1 MNKCYFIKR
10 GTVPMVKYFL
20 IITALFYWTLT
31 DGRAAMNSEDSKE
44 KTDKIA
50 VFNAEKG
57 NFEEVEKVQKTDEEW
72 FCLLSPE
79 QFHVT
84 RQKGTERAFTGPY
97 HALKSKGIYKCVACG
112 SDLFTSD
119 KKFDS
124 GTGWPSFFQPI
135 SEKNIAFEEDYSS
148 FMRRTEVHCAR
159 CGAHLGHVFDDGP
172 PPTGKRFCINSASLR
187 FVVEKPKKK

>member
-1 MNKCYFIKR
+1 
-10 GTVPMVKYFL
+10 MVRYL
-20 IITALFYWTLT
+20 LVVAMLLHGLLT
-31 DGRAAMNSEDSKE
+31 DGRAEMNPKNSKE

-57 NFEEVEKVQKTDEEW
+57 SLEEVEKVQKTDEEW

-79 QFHVT
+79 QFRVT
-84 RQKGTERAFTGPY
+84 RQQGTERAFTGAY
-97 HALKSKGIYKCVACG
+97 HDMKSKGIFKCVACG

-119 KKFDS
+119 AKFDS

-135 SEKNIAFEEDYSS
+135 SEKNIAFEEDHSA

-172 PPTGKRFCINSASLR
+172 PPTGKRFCINSASLK
-187 FVVEKPKKK
+187 FIENKTEKR